1 MHQTRRSSSTKL
13 PIERKGT
20 KYIARARSH
29 VSSSVPVVIAV
40 RDMLKLAKTAK
51 EVRNMIKGKLLKIN
65 GRIVEDY
72 RESIQLFNI
81 LEADK
86 AYELSI
92 LPTKKFFF
100 QPAQSKDER
109 LCKVIKKRLVKK
121 GVTQINLHD
130 GTNILTKDKINTG
143 DSVYL
148 GFDSKIKKAVHL
160 AKDKNVFIFKGKYS
174 GQNGKIVDKE
184 GRIIEVSLNGGA
196 AKLQENCLIAL

>member
-1 MHQTRRSSSTKL
+1 MHQTRKSSSTKL

-20 KYIARARSH
+20 KYIARARSNI
-29 VSSSVPVVIAV
+29 SNSVPVVIAV

-51 EVRNMIKGKLLKIN
+51 EARKMIKEKLLKIN
-65 GRIVEDY
+65 GRVVKDY

-86 AYELSI
+86 FYELSI

-100 QPAQSKDER
+100 RPVQSKGER
-109 LCKVIKKRLVKK
+109 LCKVLNKRIVKK
-121 GVTQINLHD
+121 GLTQINLHD

-148 GFDSKIKKAVHL
+148 GFDSKIKKSASL
-160 AKDKNVFIFKGKYS
+160 LKDKNVFIFSGKYS
-174 GQNGKIVDKE
+174 GQNAKIIDKKDGIVKVILKE
-184 GRIIEVSLNGGA
+184 GTAE
-196 AKLQENCLIAL
+196 LQESCLIAL